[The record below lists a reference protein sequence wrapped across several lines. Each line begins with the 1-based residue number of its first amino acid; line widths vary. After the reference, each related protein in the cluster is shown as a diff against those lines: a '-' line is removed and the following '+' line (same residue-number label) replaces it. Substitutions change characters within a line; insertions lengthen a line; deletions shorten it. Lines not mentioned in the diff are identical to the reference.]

1 MAIHVTLSAVSSDG
15 LPALLGNRALF
26 TFAVEGCGEELRVV
40 RFTGREAIS
49 ALFEFRIELAA
60 ATISLDE
67 LVGKPAVLTIEGLH
81 ATRHVHGL
89 VCEAGYIGESSSY
102 TLYEL
107 TLTPAIWRLQQ
118 RHDCRIFQK
127 QSTPQILIKVLEGAG
142 VPRSDFRLDLQGAY
156 APRDYCV
163 QYRESDLEFISRLME
178 DSGIFYY
185 HEHSEA
191 RHVLVM
197 TDRGDASDPI
207 EGDPTLS
214 FNSEAE
220 QEHLKT
226 FRLSEGLRP
235 QRVSLRDRNLHQPD
249 RAMEASEGDGEREVY
264 DYPGGYQETGKGAPH
279 HGGQQARLRLE
290 ALQAGRRRGIGTSDS
305 PRLVPG
311 FAFTLSDP
319 IRGHLEGD
327 YRVVRVTHRGE
338 QPQALDEGAY
348 DTFHYSN
355 EFECADKKLPYRA
368 PRLTPRP
375 QVRGAQTATVV
386 GPPGEE
392 VHVDEHGRVKV
403 QFHWDRQG
411 TRDENSSC
419 WVRVGQAWAGNGFGA
434 LFIPR
439 VGHEVIVEF
448 LEGDPDRPL
457 VTGSVYT
464 GLNAP
469 PYPLPADKTRSTFK
483 TESTPGG
490 GGSNELRFED
500 AKGREE
506 IYIHGQRDWNVIIEN
521 DHGEQIGHDASLT
534 IGNDHS
540 ESVGRDHSDSV
551 GHDRTIQVGN
561 DHTETIAGNM
571 SLAVGAH
578 QSTVIGAAKSEAV
591 TLASALTIGAGY
603 QVSVGGAMNETVGL
617 AKAEQ
622 VGLVKS
628 VVVGGDSSE
637 QIGGGKSVQA
647 AENITASAGHNL
659 ALGAGRHVNVTAG
672 QSLNVSVG
680 KQASVVVA
688 DKLTF
693 QCGGAT
699 IVVKKTGE
707 LSIQAGKLDV
717 QASGRITVRG
727 AMIKLN

>member
-1 MAIHVTLSAVSSDG
+1 MSSEG

-26 TFAVEGCGEELRVV
+26 TFAVEGCAEELRVV
-40 RFTGREAIS
+40 RFTGREALS
-49 ALFEFRIELAA
+49 TLFEFRVELAA
-60 ATISLDE
+60 ATIPLDD
-67 LVGKPAVLTIEGLH
+67 LVGKPAVLTIEGVH

-107 TLTPAIWRLQQ
+107 TLAPALWRLQQ
-118 RHDCRIFQK
+118 RFDCRIFQK
-127 QSTPQILIKVLEGAG
+127 QSTPQILAKVLEAAG
-142 VPRSDFRLDLQGAY
+142 IPRSDFRLDLRADY

-163 QYRESDLEFISRLME
+163 QYRESDLDFIDRLME
-178 DSGIFYY
+178 DAGIYHY

-197 TDRGDASDPI
+197 TDRGDSSDPI
-207 EGDPTLS
+207 EGDPTLR
-214 FNSEAE
+214 FNFADER
-220 QEHLKT
+220 EHVDT

-249 RAMEASEGDGEREVY
+249 RAMEASEGDGREREVY
-264 DYPGGYQETGKGAPH
+264 DYPGGFQDPGKGAPH

-290 ALQAGRRRGIGTSDS
+290 ALQASRRRGLGTSDS

-311 FAFTLSDP
+311 FAFTLADP
-319 IRGHLEGD
+319 GRGHLEGD
-327 YRVVRVTHRGE
+327 YRIVRVSHRGE
-338 QPQALDEGAY
+338 QPQALDEGAAGNFEY
-348 DTFHYSN
+348 AN
-355 EFECADKKLPYRA
+355 EFECTDKRLPYRPSRRTA
-368 PRLTPRP
+368 RP
-375 QVRGAQTATVV
+375 QVHGAQTATVV

-403 QFHWDRQG
+403 QFHWDRKG
-411 TRDENSSC
+411 ERDDDSSC

-448 LEGDPDRPL
+448 LAGDPDRPI

-469 PYPLPADKTRSTFK
+469 PYPLPADKTRSTLK
-483 TESTPGG
+483 SESTPGG

-506 IYIHGQRDWNVIIEN
+506 VFLHAQRDWNVVVEH
-521 DHGEQIGHDASLT
+521 DESQQVGHDATLA
-534 IGNDHS
+534 IGNDRS
-540 ESVGRDHSDSV
+540 ESVGRDQSDAI
-551 GHDRTIQVGN
+551 GRDRTIRVGN
-561 DHTETIAGNM
+561 DHVETIGGNM
-571 SLAVGAH
+571 ALAVAANLAEAVGAAKTE
-578 QSTVIGAAKSEAV
+578 SVATTSALSIGAA
-591 TLASALTIGAGY
+591 Y

-617 AKAEQ
+617 ARAEQ
-622 VGLVKS
+622 VGLAKTVA
-628 VVVGGDSSE
+628 VGGDSSE
-637 QIGGGKSVQA
+637 SVGGGKSVTA
-647 AENITASAGHNL
+647 AENITESAGNNL
-659 ALGAGRHVNVTAG
+659 ALGAGRHVNVGAG
-672 QSLNVSVG
+672 HNLNVSVG
-680 KQASVVVA
+680 KLANVVVA

-707 LSIQAGKLDV
+707 LTIQATKLDI

-727 AMIKLN
+727 ATIKLN